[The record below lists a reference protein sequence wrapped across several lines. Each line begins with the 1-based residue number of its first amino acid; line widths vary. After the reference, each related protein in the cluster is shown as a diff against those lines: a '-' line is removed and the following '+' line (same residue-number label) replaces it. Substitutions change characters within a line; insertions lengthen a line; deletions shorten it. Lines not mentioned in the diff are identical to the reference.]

1 MADIEARIQRAIEE
15 LAGNEALLGMLE
27 IDAAEEM
34 LGWGNAMVASLMKQ
48 TEEMDDTAAELTMAP
63 RLKAVRQSMRAV
75 GNWAAGK
82 YTDPESRVQ
91 LRDKLLQYFET
102 IWENDAIPPAAD
114 ELDAVLNEVDDL
126 NNMPLPLILKLKTLF
141 PEVI

>member
-15 LAGNEALLGMLE
+15 LAGNEALLEMLE

-34 LGWGNAMVASLMKQ
+34 LGWGSAMVASLMKQ
-48 TEEMDDTAAELTMAP
+48 TEEMDDTAAELTMTP

-91 LRDKLLQYFET
+91 LREKLLQYFET
-102 IWENDAIPPAAD
+102 IWEDAAILPAAE
-114 ELDAVLNEVDDL
+114 ELEAVLNEVDDM
-126 NNMPLPLILKLKTLF
+126 NNRPLPLILKLKTLF
-141 PEVI
+141 PESM

>member
-15 LAGNEALLGMLE
+15 LTGNEALLEMLE

-34 LGWGNAMVASLMKQ
+34 LGWGSAMVASLMKQ
-48 TEEMDDTAAELTMAP
+48 TKEIDDTAAELTMAP

-114 ELDAVLNEVDDL
+114 ELDAVLNEVDDM
-126 NNMPLPLILKLKTLF
+126 NNGPLPLILKLKTLF

>member
-1 MADIEARIQRAIEE
+1 MTATEARIQRAIEE
-15 LAGNEALLGMLE
+15 LTGNEALLEMLE

-34 LGWGNAMVASLMKQ
+34 LGWGSAMVASLMKQ

-75 GNWAAGK
+75 GNWAVGK

-91 LRDKLLQYFET
+91 LRDKLLQHFAT
-102 IWENDAIPPAAD
+102 IWENDAPLPAAE
-114 ELDAVLNEVDDL
+114 ELDAVLNEVDDI
-126 NNMPLPLILKLKTLF
+126 NNRPLPLILKLKTLF
-141 PEVI
+141 PESM